1 MILDCHNSRENPL
14 ALKALKQNNIE
25 IVILLAH
32 TTHLLQMFDVVLAK
46 PFKKSFTKIFTRI
59 LASIIRSCVFEALS
73 KVWSQTCNVAKC
85 MEAARKTGTVSEN
98 TEIILQSPFILELS
112 QEEKLLQNKK
122 RKTRRLNIN
131 AGNLT
136 DPDVMDE
143 INTAISQKKELKFFL

>member
-1 MILDCHNSRENPL
+1 
-14 ALKALKQNNIE
+14 
-25 IVILLAH
+25 
-32 TTHLLQMFDVVLAK
+32 
-46 PFKKSFTKIFTRI
+46 
-59 LASIIRSCVFEALS
+59 
-73 KVWSQTCNVAKC
+73 